1 MIQVTKFLRILSQ
14 EEEEDAANSEDTENN
29 ENTGNQST
37 MMLSQNPKR
46 KPSKSAMNPIEEEE
60 DLMNLTDHIGDVSIK
75 E

>member
-14 EEEEDAANSEDTENN
+14 EEDAYSEVTENN
-29 ENTGNQST
+29 ENAENQST
-37 MMLSQNPKR
+37 MSQNPKR